1 MHNMIVIIRSL
12 DNTFHYCLVPVCK
25 SFDLHTYINHIKH
38 THIMCL
44 DFHLEDYEIGQIMGG
59 N

>member
-1 MHNMIVIIRSL
+1 MIVIIRSL
-12 DNTFHYCLVPVCK
+12 DNTFHYCLVPVCG
-25 SFDLHTYINHIKH
+25 STNIHDYVNHVKH

-44 DFHLEDYEIGQIMGG
+44 DFNLTAEEIGQILGG

>member
-12 DNTFHYCLVPVCK
+12 DNTFHYCLVPVCVSK
-25 SFDLHTYINHIKH
+25 DIHSYVNHIKH
-38 THIMCL
+38 TSISL
-44 DFHLEDYEIGQIMGG
+44 LEFHLEDYEIGQILGG

>member
-12 DNTFHYCLVPVCK
+12 DGTFHYCLTPVCM
-25 SFDLHTYINHIKH
+25 SRDVHQYVNHIKNANLLL
-38 THIMCL
+38 L
-44 DFHLEDYEIGQIMGG
+44 DFHLEPYEIGQIMGG

>member
-1 MHNMIVIIRSL
+1 MIVIIRSL

-44 DFHLEDYEIGQIMGG
+44 DFHLEDYEIGQILGG